1 VLTRLSDTAT
11 MLLTRIGG
19 LLLATI
25 GFQMLL
31 GGLKNFFS

>member
-1 VLTRLSDTAT
+1 
-11 MLLTRIGG
+11 MLLTRIGD